1 MSCCAALCRVASRRA
16 VVRCSVAR
24 CGVVCRGPAWCRGG
38 SVEVSLACVG
48 RLGLREILLNDHGV
62 LGACT
67 LTLTHGLNLHR
78 ASQTGRCTRGVGK
91 AFLLQG
97 RQTDIRSRTVE
108 VASERCLSGEW
119 LSLQL
124 GCAGRVRVGAAG
136 RDELTL

>member
-1 MSCCAALCRVASRRA
+1 M
-16 VVRCSVAR
+16 
-24 CGVVCRGPAWCRGG
+24 
-38 SVEVSLACVG
+38 EVSLACVG
-48 RLGLREILLNDHGV
+48 PLGLREILLNDHGV

-108 VASERCLSGEW
+108 VASERCLSGER

-136 RDELTL
+136 RDELIL

>member
-1 MSCCAALCRVASRRA
+1 M
-16 VVRCSVAR
+16 
-24 CGVVCRGPAWCRGG
+24 
-38 SVEVSLACVG
+38 EVSLACVG

-78 ASQTGRCTRGVGK
+78 ASQTGRCTRDVGE

-124 GCAGRVRVGAAG
+124 GCAGRVQVGAAG